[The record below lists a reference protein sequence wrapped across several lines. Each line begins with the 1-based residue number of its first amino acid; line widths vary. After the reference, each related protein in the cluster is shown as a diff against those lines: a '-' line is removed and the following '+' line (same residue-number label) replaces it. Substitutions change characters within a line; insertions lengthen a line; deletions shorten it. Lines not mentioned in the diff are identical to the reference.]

1 MSTSPGDDSDD
12 AERKGE
18 ILKASTPGPTQVQVG
33 MEVATF
39 DGERIGTVKEI
50 RGDEFH
56 LNRHMARDL
65 WVPFSAV
72 MAAEDYT
79 SNFRGPVQP
88 TTVVLNV
95 SGAHVDRQG
104 WRHA

>member
-1 MSTSPGDDSDD
+1 MSTSPGDESDD
-12 AERKGE
+12 APGKGE
-18 ILKASTPGPTQVQVG
+18 ILKASEPGAQQVHVG
-33 MEVATF
+33 MEVSTF

-56 LNRHMARDL
+56 LNRHFAHDL
-65 WVPFSAV
+65 WVPLTAV

-79 SNFRGPVQP
+79 SNFHGPVQP
-88 TTVVLNV
+88 TRVVLNV
-95 SGAHVDRQG
+95 SAAHVDRQG